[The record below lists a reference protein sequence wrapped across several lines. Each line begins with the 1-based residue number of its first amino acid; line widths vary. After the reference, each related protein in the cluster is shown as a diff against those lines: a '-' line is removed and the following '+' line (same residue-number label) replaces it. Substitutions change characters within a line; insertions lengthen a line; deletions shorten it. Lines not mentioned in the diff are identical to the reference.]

1 MEGLYA
7 IVGIKKLKTAGN
19 IQGMIA
25 HATRMRYTANS
36 NGKTNDVLIGPPA
49 LDELMADIKACL
61 PRKNAVLC
69 YDVLL
74 TASPEWF
81 QGKTEEQIRAW
92 EEKSLAWARDKFMA
106 DNIRMCICHRDE
118 HTGPHLSLLVTPIT
132 PEGKLNARAWTGG
145 RDKMRALWTEYG
157 QAMKPLGLER
167 GREFSPAKHQDVKAY
182 YYAVKQ
188 AVKRTEREQARTREL
203 PAPGRIEPFKMK
215 RKRTTLNPYKS
226 LNPDTMRTGRK
237 PPSTE
242 AGRDT
247 GR

>member
-1 MEGLYA
+1 MVGLYA

-19 IQGMIA
+19 IQGVMA

-36 NGKTNDVLIGPPA
+36 NGKTNDVLMGPPS
-49 LDELMADIKACL
+49 LEELMKDIRACC

-92 EEKSLAWARDKFMA
+92 EEKSLAWAREKFGT

-118 HTGPHLSLLVTPIT
+118 TTPHLSLLITPIT

-145 RDKMRALWTEYG
+145 RDKLRALWTEYG

-167 GREFSPAKHQDVKAY
+167 GREFSPAKHQDIKAY
-182 YYAVKQ
+182 YSAVKQ
-188 AVKRTEREQARTREL
+188 AMKRTERKAERQKDREGKL
-203 PAPGRIEPFKMK
+203 PAFNLKEKIKPFKMK
-215 RKRTTLNPYKS
+215 REHKS
-226 LNPDTMRTGRK
+226 LKPDTMRTGRK